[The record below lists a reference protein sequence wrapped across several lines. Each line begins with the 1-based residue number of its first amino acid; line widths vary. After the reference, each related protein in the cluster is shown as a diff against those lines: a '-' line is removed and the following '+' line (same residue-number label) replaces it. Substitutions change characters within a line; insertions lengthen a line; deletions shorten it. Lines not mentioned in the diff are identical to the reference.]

1 MSDHNSSAIA
11 PDASASQHAASSP
24 QRVRLIGIVAL
35 VVLALVVVLGVFTRI
50 SDARQLKTWTDA
62 QSVPTVNLVSPTS
75 SKSGAPLELPGRIEA
90 YARAPIYARIS
101 GYLKSW
107 NVDIGTKVKAGQ
119 LLAEIETPDLDQ
131 QLLQAKADFASAQA
145 NEALASTTA
154 KRWQSM
160 LQSDSVSKQE
170 VDEKTGDFTAKQA
183 LANAARANVE
193 RINAMKNYTRIVAP
207 FDGVVTA
214 RNTDVGALINA
225 GSGDNGEALFVVSD
239 VRKLRVYV
247 QVPQSYVPSIPAG
260 AQATLSVPEYPG
272 RTFDAKVEASAQA
285 VNAASGSTLVQ
296 LAVDNADG
304 KLMPGSFANVR
315 FSIAADKGA
324 LRVPASALVF
334 DDNGTRLATIGP
346 DNRVK
351 FKTISI
357 LHDYGKSVEVASGI
371 AANDRVIDSP
381 PDGLTDGDHVQIA
394 PSDNSANSPAKAHA

>member
-1 MSDHNSSAIA
+1 MSDHNHLLSSAPSPRRIRLVGVIA
-11 PDASASQHAASSP
+11 A
-24 QRVRLIGIVAL
+24 VVVVA
-35 VVLALVVVLGVFTRI
+35 VVVLGVATRI
-50 SDARQLKTWTDA
+50 TDAKQLKTWTDA
-62 QSVPTVNLVSPTS
+62 QSVPTVNIISPTS
-75 SKSGAPLELPGRIEA
+75 TSNGAPLELPGRIEA
-90 YARAPIYARIS
+90 YARAPIYARIA

-107 NVDIGTKVKAGQ
+107 NVDIGSKVKAGQ

-225 GSGDNGEALFVVSD
+225 GSSGNGEALFVVSD

-260 AQATLSVPEYPG
+260 ATATLTVPEYPG
-272 RTFDAKVEASAQA
+272 RTFSAKVESSAQA

-296 LAVDNADG
+296 LAVDNTDG
-304 KLMPGSFANVR
+304 QLMPGAFANVR
-315 FSIAADKGA
+315 FNVAADKSA
-324 LRVPASALVF
+324 LTVPASALVF
-334 DDNGTRLATIGP
+334 DDHGTRLATLGA
-346 DNRVK
+346 DDRVK

-357 LHDYGKSVEVASGI
+357 LHDYGKSVEIASGVSTG
-371 AANDRVIDSP
+371 DRVIDSP
-381 PDGLTDGDHVQIA
+381 PDGLADGDHVQIA
-394 PSDNSANSPAKAHA
+394 ASDSTATSTAKAHAKA